1 MLDGAEIKALA
12 HNLMGQNKK
21 QEHNQAIQEK
31 KLHTRLVV
39 KEYIKKKNKQPKTH
53 VRALILS
60 HSDADTQQSV
70 CLRVK
75 NGKKTI
81 NAPFFFIITKSLR
94 YTSGFET

>member
-1 MLDGAEIKALA
+1 MLDGAEIKALV

-21 QEHNQAIQEK
+21 QEHNQAIQEM

-39 KEYIKKKNKQPKTH
+39 KEYKKNNKQPKTH

-70 CLRVK
+70 CLKVK
-75 NGKKTI
+75 KWKDTI